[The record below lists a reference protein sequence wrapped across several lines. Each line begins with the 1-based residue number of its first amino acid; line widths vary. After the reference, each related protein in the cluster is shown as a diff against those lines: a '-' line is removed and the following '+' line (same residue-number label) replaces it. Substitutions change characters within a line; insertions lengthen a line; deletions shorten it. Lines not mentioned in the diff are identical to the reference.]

1 MSKAL
6 VLLCCLEM
14 MGCAPAFIAQLDSS
28 ATLTRQMT
36 PLATIGPFN
45 IGGSNSTVTNIR
57 FFPLKPT
64 ATATSLPNEQSGFLV
79 TENGGYDILQFA
91 YVDSSGNGQ
100 ITGGIPL
107 PLAGADP
114 HYPLYEYDVTTTTT
128 TGNMVVFYFNPS
140 TPSLSTVDLYS
151 ATLPGGP
158 LTPTVSPPQTLKSI
172 YTSPLPLVLG
182 EQMAPAAG
190 AADTFNFLLSTGANP
205 LSEGALP
212 LSGGTTVFTS
222 GSLLT
227 SEPWLVLPAANRFLY
242 YTNQVYTLSY
252 ASWFSGSQWV
262 CYRWATSVSPVILPG
277 VTHRID
283 AILTTGDLLS
293 TEGGILRLY
302 DPNGS
307 PVLGVALGE
316 PAVLLRSLRGLRRRT
331 CSFPS
336 RSSLQHGD
344 WAFRVYA
351 VPTSSM
357 RSLGG

>member
-91 YVDSSGNGQ
+91 YMDSSGNGQ
-100 ITGGIPL
+100 ITGYAQFPL
-107 PLAGADP
+107 TGADP
-114 HYPLYEYDVTTTTT
+114 NYPLYDYDVTTTTT

-140 TPSLSTVDLYS
+140 TPSQSTVDLYA

-158 LTPTVSPPQTLKSI
+158 LTPTVSSAQLLTSI
-172 YTSPLPLVLG
+172 YSSAPLLLG
-182 EQMAPAAG
+182 EQMAPTPG
-190 AADTFNFLLSTGANP
+190 TADFFNWLLSTGGNP
-205 LSEGALP
+205 LTEGSLQ

-222 GSLLT
+222 TSAMV

-242 YTNQVYTLSY
+242 YTNQAYTLSY

-262 CYRWATSVSPVILPG
+262 CYRWASSVSPVILPG

-307 PVLGVALGE
+307 PVLGVALGGLQFCYE
-316 PAVLLRSLRGLRRRT
+316 AYVGTTPYVFFSLPL
-331 CSFPS
+331 
-336 RSSLQHGD
+336 SLQHGD